1 MWNGQTIE
9 LVKKNYWTSFL
20 LEWDT
25 NYSVYIWQAIPSP
38 PTCFEWNL
46 AAKKYNFEAT
56 PKNYLK
62 QPKNE
67 FHKRLIL
74 NLGHSNTPHQRTL
87 NYFFRGSM
95 TCQRSDMIESAIQ
108 ENAFVVVH
116 VVKLSNPV
124 KLETS
129 HSVILSP

>member
-95 TCQRSDMIESAIQ
+95 TCQRSAMIESAIQ
-108 ENAFVVVH
+108 ENACVVVH

>member
-46 AAKKYNFEAT
+46 AAKNT
-56 PKNYLK
+56 TSK
-62 QPKNE
+62 QRQK
-67 FHKRLIL
+67 I
-74 NLGHSNTPHQRTL
+74 
-87 NYFFRGSM
+87 
-95 TCQRSDMIESAIQ
+95 I
-108 ENAFVVVH
+108 
-116 VVKLSNPV
+116 
-124 KLETS
+124 
-129 HSVILSP
+129 